1 MAKKQEVRQTKT
13 EIIDKAIEYTEYAIA
28 PVTTL
33 VIFWTPNGALWVSAI
48 AGFILSGLRLAQVF
62 INKGK

>member
-1 MAKKQEVRQTKT
+1 MAKKQEVKQTKT

-33 VIFWTPNGALWVSAI
+33 VVFWNINAGLYVAAI
-48 AGFILSGLRLAQVF
+48 AGFIISGLRLAEVF
-62 INKGK
+62 IKD

>member
-1 MAKKQEVRQTKT
+1 MAKKQEVKMTKK

-62 INKGK
+62 IKD

>member
-1 MAKKQEVRQTKT
+1 MAKKEVKQTKT
-13 EIIDKAIEYTEYAIA
+13 EIIDKIIQSVEYAIV

-33 VIFWTPNGALWVSAI
+33 LAIWDIDAGVYVAAI
-48 AGFILSGLRLAQVF
+48 AGFIISGLRLAQVF